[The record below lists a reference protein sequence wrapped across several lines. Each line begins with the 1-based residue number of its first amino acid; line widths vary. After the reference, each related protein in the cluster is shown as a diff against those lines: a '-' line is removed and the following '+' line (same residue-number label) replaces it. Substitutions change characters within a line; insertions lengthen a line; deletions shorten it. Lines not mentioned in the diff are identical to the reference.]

1 MQWRTFKAALGRL
14 QTTLIYELR
23 QMLYSSGFA
32 TLAFI
37 SKDIGDFFYFLFR
50 EEKNNTGN

>member
-14 QTTLIYELR
+14 QTILIYELR